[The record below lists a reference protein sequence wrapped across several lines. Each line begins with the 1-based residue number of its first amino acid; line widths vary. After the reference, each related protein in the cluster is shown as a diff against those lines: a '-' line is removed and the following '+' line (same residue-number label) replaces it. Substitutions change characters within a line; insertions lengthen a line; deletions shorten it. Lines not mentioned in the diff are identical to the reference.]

1 MVYHPL
7 TESIGPVAGGIIAG
21 LLHTV
26 LGPDHLCTIVTLS
39 ACQGAKAFWFGVRWA
54 GGHLAGMVVIGSAF
68 ALLNRLA
75 SNAAWEVYEYYA
87 DYVVGILLVTF
98 GVYFIINADKYFDA
112 DWAPKQATCACH
124 AHLLKEE
131 EAQGNGHGHGHS
143 HGDGK
148 QCHSG
153 HSHGDHGHC
162 HDEHDAERQPLT
174 GGDPSK
180 LQTKQNTAREAGSVI
195 VGFVQG
201 VACPAGLVGVVF
213 LKQYSPLE
221 MLVFIGIFFFVTTL
235 AMGTLAM
242 CYGMVTQ
249 RCFSSAK
256 LAKGIFYA
264 SCGLSVTLGITWLT
278 LNAMGTLD
286 AFLGHDHEDHDHG
299 HGEHVHVH
307 HAHAAILEEQTVR
320 LNRFFLLMSAR

>member
-1 MVYHPL
+1 MVVHPF
-7 TESIGPVAGGIIAG
+7 TASIGPVAGGIIAG

-54 GGHLAGMVVIGSAF
+54 GGHLAGMVVIGTAF
-68 ALLNRLA
+68 TLINRLS

-87 DYVVGILLVTF
+87 DYVVGILLVSF
-98 GVYFIINADKYFDA
+98 GIYFIVNADKYFD
-112 DWAPKQATCACH
+112 DEWAPKQATCPCH
-124 AHLLKEE
+124 ADLLKEE
-131 EAQGNGHGHGHS
+131 SSHGHGHA
-143 HGDGK
+143 
-148 QCHSG
+148 
-153 HSHGDHGHC
+153 HSHGGQGNCNDS
-162 HDEHDAERQPLT
+162 HDAERQPLT

-180 LQTKQNTAREAGSVI
+180 YHAKHNSVRDAGSML

-221 MLVFIGIFFFVTTL
+221 MLVFISIFFFVTTL

-242 CYGMVTQ
+242 CYGMATQ
-249 RCFSSAK
+249 RCFTSAK

-264 SCGLSVTLGITWLT
+264 SCSLSVMLGVTWLT

-286 AFLGHDHEDHDHG
+286 AFLGHDHSEHEHMDPHHG
-299 HGEHVHVH
+299 HH
-307 HAHAAILEEQTVR
+307 HAVAFGEQTVR
-320 LNRFFLLMSAR
+320 LNKFFMLAAR